1 MRRIAVIAVG
11 VALCLGFMAVEAQAK
26 NHHGWTGTWKG
37 SWSHGNTYGDQEEG
51 SGKITTETVELPEF
65 TRIRSLGSFDVTVK
79 VGEKQSISVTA
90 DDNLHDNLAIT
101 VRGKTLRL
109 DVEKSYS
116 THEQVHVEIT
126 VPKIE
131 HIRCDGSG
139 DIEVTNLSG
148 GDFAYTLAGSADF
161 HATGQVER
169 LDVEL
174 DGSGEIDTRDLIAT
188 QVFVEIA
195 GSGTA
200 LVYAKESIDAVVSGS
215 GDIRYYGEPI
225 HKSTEV
231 TGSGSCRKGR

>member
-1 MRRIAVIAVG
+1 MRRIAVMALG
-11 VALCLGFMAVEAQAK
+11 VTLCLGMMAVDAQARK
-26 NHHGWTGTWKG
+26 HRNWTENWSQGT
-37 SWSHGNTYGDQEEG
+37 TYDNQEEG
-51 SGKITTETVELPEF
+51 SGKLTTETVDVPEF
-65 TRIRSLGSFDVTVK
+65 TRIRSLGSFDIIVRI
-79 VGEKQSISVTA
+79 GEKQSIKVTS
-90 DDNLHDNLAIT
+90 DDNLHDNFSLT

-109 DVEKSYS
+109 DVETSYS
-116 THEQVHVEIT
+116 TREQVRVEIT
-126 VPKIE
+126 VPKLE

-139 DIEVTNLSG
+139 EIEVTNLSG
-148 GDFAYTLAGSADF
+148 GEFGYTLAGSADF

-188 QVFVEIA
+188 EVFVEIA

-215 GDIRYYGEPI
+215 GDIRYYGDPT